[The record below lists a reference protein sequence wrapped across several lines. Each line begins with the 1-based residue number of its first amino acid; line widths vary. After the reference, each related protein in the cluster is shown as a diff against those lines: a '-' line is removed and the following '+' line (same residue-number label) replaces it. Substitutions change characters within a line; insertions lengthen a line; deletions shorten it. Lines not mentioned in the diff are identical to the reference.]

1 MASNFG
7 NLSRLGLVCVLPGR
21 RGGASCYNRGFVL
34 VDRRQTRCYLETV
47 ARTELLPAEAGRLGG
62 KS

>member
-1 MASNFG
+1 MASHFG

-34 VDRRQTRCYLETV
+34 MDRRQTRCYLETWI
-47 ARTELLPAEAGRLGG
+47 ELIGPRKCG
-62 KS
+62 KK